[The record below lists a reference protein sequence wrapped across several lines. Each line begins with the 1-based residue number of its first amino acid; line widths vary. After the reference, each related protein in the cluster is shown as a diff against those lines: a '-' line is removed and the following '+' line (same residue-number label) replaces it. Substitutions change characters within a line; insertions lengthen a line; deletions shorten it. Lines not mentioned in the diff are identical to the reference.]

1 MLLKAQVY
9 FLVSVEQLNLTTKQI
24 IALKD
29 SDGVVRWKVKGRE
42 HKCESALP
50 PSSSSLNTLRALG
63 RKCSEKALC
72 GFCER

>member
-9 FLVSVEQLNLTTKQI
+9 FLVSLEQLNPTTKQI

-42 HKCESALP
+42 HKCENALP
-50 PSSSSLNTLRALG
+50 LSSGSLNILRALG
-63 RKCSEKALC
+63 GKCSEKALC
-72 GFCER
+72 GFSKR